1 MRRLLAGALAGLFAP
16 LAAAAA
22 SLPPPPA
29 HQTGVVRIWGT
40 AQMAPLAQ
48 RWATGLRAQRPDLR
62 VETHLT
68 GSDVALAGLYT
79 GKVDIALVGR
89 DATEV
94 EVKAFEW
101 IYSYRPTGVVILHG
115 GVDQPGRSPALAVLT
130 HRSNPLSQISLD
142 QLRAVFGADG
152 AQMRTWGQLGLKGAW
167 ATRPIHLYA
176 PDMESGSG
184 RFFRHVVL
192 ADTNKLNWNALR
204 EFAEPVGG
212 PGHVDQAARRIAAA
226 VARDP
231 LGLGIG
237 LSPKASQPIKALA
250 VARAADGPYFRATPG
265 TVVSRAY
272 PLARDVNAY
281 FNRAPGAAADP
292 GVKAFLD
299 YVLSPAGQAELAKVG
314 GYLPLSADDQ
324 SHSRNAL
331 D

>member
-1 MRRLLAGALAGLFAP
+1 MRRLIAGALAGLFAP
-16 LAAAAA
+16 LYASAA
-22 SLPPPPA
+22 SLPPPVP
-29 HQTGVVRIWGT
+29 HQTGVVRIWGA

-48 RWATGLRAQRPDLR
+48 RWAAGLRAQRPDLR
-62 VETHLT
+62 VETYLT

-101 IYSYRPTGVVILHG
+101 IYRYRPTGVVILHG
-115 GVDQPGRSPALAVLT
+115 GIDRPGRSPALAILT

-152 AQMRTWGQLGLKGAW
+152 APVRTWGQLGLKGAW
-167 ATRPIHLYA
+167 AARPIHLYA

-192 ADTNKLNWNALR
+192 ADSSKLNWDALR

-231 LGLGIG
+231 QGLGIG
-237 LSPKASQPIKALA
+237 LSPAASQPIKALA
-250 VARAADGPYFRATPG
+250 VARAADGPYFRATPT

-272 PLARDVNAY
+272 PLSRDVNAY
-281 FNRAPGAAADP
+281 FNRAPGSAADP

-299 YVLSPAGQAELAKVG
+299 YVLSPAGQAELAKAR

-324 SHSRNAL
+324 SRSRAAL